1 MSSAQIGYFPPRPV
15 TVAWVRHR
23 LWEQE
28 HMTAKAHGPGYRP
41 AHRPRLPPRHP
52 GPSAVASRR
61 TGSQTSAT
69 RCLWA
74 VARLSL
80 GWVFLWAF
88 LDKTFGLGHDTT
100 DEQSWLN
107 GGHPT
112 QDFLKL
118 GTRGPLAGLYR
129 DLAGAT
135 VVDWLFMIGLA
146 AVGTALILGIGMR
159 IAAAAGALLM
169 VMMWTAV
176 LPPAGNPF
184 MDDHLIYALV
194 LIGVALVGAGDAL
207 GLGRWWGGTDLVRS
221 LPILK

>member
-1 MSSAQIGYFPPRPV
+1 
-15 TVAWVRHR
+15 
-23 LWEQE
+23 
-28 HMTAKAHGPGYRP
+28 MTAKARGPGYRP
-41 AHRPRLPPRHP
+41 AHRLRLPQRHP

-61 TGSQTSAT
+61 TGSQTSAA

-74 VARLSL
+74 IARLSL

-88 LDKTFGLGHDTT
+88 LDKTFGLGHDTA
-100 DEQSWLN
+100 DGQAWIN

-112 QDFLKL
+112 EGFLKR

-129 DLAGAT
+129 HLAGVT

-169 VMMWTAV
+169 VMMWSAV

-184 MDDHLIYALV
+184 MDDHLIYAVV
-194 LIGVALVGAGDAL
+194 LIGLAVVGAGDAL
-207 GLGRWWGGTDLVRS
+207 GLGRWWRDTGLVRS
-221 LPILK
+221 RPILK

>member
-1 MSSAQIGYFPPRPV
+1 
-15 TVAWVRHR
+15 
-23 LWEQE
+23 
-28 HMTAKAHGPGYRP
+28 MTAKAHGPDYRP
-41 AHRPRLPPRHP
+41 SHRLRLPQRYP
-52 GPSAVASRR
+52 GPPVAVASPR
-61 TGSQTSAT
+61 TASQTSAA

-80 GWVFLWAF
+80 GWIFLWAF
-88 LDKTFGLGHDTT
+88 LDKTFGLGHDTAGK
-100 DEQSWLN
+100 QAWLN

-112 QDFLKL
+112 QGFLKL
-118 GTRGPLAGLYR
+118 GTKGPLAGLYR
-129 DLAGAT
+129 HLAGVT

-169 VMMWTAV
+169 VMMWSAV

-184 MDDHLIYALV
+184 MDDHLIYAVV
-194 LIGVALVGAGDAL
+194 LIGLAVVGAGDAL
-207 GLGRWWGGTDLVRS
+207 GLGRWWRSTGLVRS